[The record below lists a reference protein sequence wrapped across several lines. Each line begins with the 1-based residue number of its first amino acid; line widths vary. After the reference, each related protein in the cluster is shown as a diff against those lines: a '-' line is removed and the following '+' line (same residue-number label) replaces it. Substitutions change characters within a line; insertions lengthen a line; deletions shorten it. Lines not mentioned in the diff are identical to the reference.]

1 MAVRAT
7 PAGEMTPILTPL
19 KLRAALLDLCED
31 QICWLESAEDARQVA
46 AAAQSTAPAVG
57 FDILAPVP
65 GSTLWTVCEIPA
77 GRTGS

>member
-1 MAVRAT
+1 M
-7 PAGEMTPILTPL
+7 LTPL
-19 KLRAALLDLCED
+19 QLRAALLDLCED

-46 AAAQSTAPAVG
+46 AAAQFPLPLAVR

-77 GRTGS
+77 RSFPS